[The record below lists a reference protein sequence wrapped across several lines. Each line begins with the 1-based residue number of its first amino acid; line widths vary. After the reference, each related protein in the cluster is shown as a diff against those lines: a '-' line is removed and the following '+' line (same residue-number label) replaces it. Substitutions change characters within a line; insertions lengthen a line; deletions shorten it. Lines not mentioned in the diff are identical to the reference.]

1 MPERQSPFASWNAA
15 WVVVLAAGLGLRL
28 LGIGW
33 GLPGVSSPGEP
44 PIHPDE
50 VYPIVYGST
59 LYGNP
64 GAMHFSWGG
73 AFYFRIGFLAQH
85 LVAALPT
92 STGAHGP
99 ATSILLLR
107 GLSVVLGLLTA
118 LLVARIGLRMYGRS
132 VALVAAALLLCFPAH
147 VLECHYARPGA
158 PLTFLVTAA
167 LATAC
172 GFVRSGRWSLLF
184 SASVLT
190 GLAGAIQL
198 WGFFALAATTVAAA
212 ERGWGISPAERG
224 RFGLVAAV
232 GIAAGTL
239 VGYVAGSFESL
250 LFPDAFLAGL
260 ARGNRMA
267 ASPGLHLPV
276 AYATTISAY
285 AFGSIAAL
293 ASWCGLLLLVKKRRP
308 GSLALVAYVVA
319 GWSALGRIESE
330 MMRYLLALSPVVA
343 LAAALALVELGRAL
357 SIRPAVR
364 VGVSLLAV
372 VFTFQ
377 LSLVTRSFS
386 ADTTYGPRLQPGH
399 GLRMVPLSLRGKVDS
414 ARLLGL
420 APDYI
425 ATSDYAIE
433 HTSRPGGSKFFR
445 ALTTG
450 DRYELVASFGPPWQ
464 PVCIPDWL
472 GSRRPP
478 DLLYVRSAF
487 HVYARRR

>member
-1 MPERQSPFASWNAA
+1 
-15 WVVVLAAGLGLRL
+15 
-28 LGIGW
+28 
-33 GLPGVSSPGEP
+33 VSSPGEP

-377 LSLVTRSFS
+377 LSLAYVLPMQIAEDPRYIAGRWLVERVPQGSRVGVTRSFS
-386 ADTTYGPRLQPGH
+386 GDNTYGPRLQPGH